1 LRKNLTK
8 NLLKTPE
15 RIVTEPFPGVLAV
28 AGTSVLAFRNLMSIG
43 DHSFWDVHV
52 GLLEGREPDA
62 VVDEYEQGFSGC
74 LNDDGVPD
82 DSESCPRL
90 QAPAAKF

>member
-28 AGTSVLAFRNLMSIG
+28 AGTSVLAFRNLVSIG

-62 VVDEYEQGFSGC
+62 VVDEYEQGFSGS
-74 LNDDGVPD
+74 LNDGVPN